1 VFDDLL
7 AGIDKKLTGNELNSF
22 LNNGKKPSDC
32 EGVNY
37 IIFNNKNGKYAWS
50 QLQLIHPAL
59 HVSLVHKI
67 TEDLHWKTITD
78 RLSAFGKNPKIN
90 CIGHPLES
98 LTKQKD
104 KAEQISNW
112 WHEVEQRSIE
122 FALDYE

>member
-22 LNNGKKPSDC
+22 LNNGKKPGDC

-37 IIFNNKNGKYAWS
+37 IIFNNKNGKYAWR

-59 HVSLVHKI
+59 YVSLVHKI

-78 RLSAFGKNPKIN
+78 RFSAFGKNPKIN
-90 CIGHPLES
+90 CISQSPASPLKIKYS
-98 LTKQKD
+98 C
-104 KAEQISNW
+104 
-112 WHEVEQRSIE
+112 
-122 FALDYE
+122 